1 MFGRIKSE
9 LPTPQTALPG
19 RDDLMPLPPAHFV
32 HGRRLQA
39 PFPATCEQL
48 LVGMGCFWGAERM
61 FWQLPG
67 VYSTAVGYAGGY
79 TVNPTYEEV
88 CSGGTG
94 HTEVVLVVYDTQ
106 QIGLAEIL
114 KTFWQGHDPTQGMR
128 QGNDM
133 GTQYRSAIYAYSD
146 EQLEQAKASAAI
158 FQDALNAAGYGQ
170 ITSELARAGNFYYA
184 EHYHQQYL
192 AKVPNGY
199 CGLGGTGVGCDLG
212 ALGVEI

>member
-67 VYSTAVGYAGGY
+67 VYWGDLLLALGLGVLHYFEVRGYY
-79 TVNPTYEEV
+79 
-88 CSGGTG
+88 
-94 HTEVVLVVYDTQ
+94 
-106 QIGLAEIL
+106 
-114 KTFWQGHDPTQGMR
+114 
-128 QGNDM
+128 
-133 GTQYRSAIYAYSD
+133 
-146 EQLEQAKASAAI
+146 ASALHVSSAPGH
-158 FQDALNAAGYGQ
+158 L
-170 ITSELARAGNFYYA
+170 
-184 EHYHQQYL
+184 
-192 AKVPNGY
+192 PP
-199 CGLGGTGVGCDLG
+199 
-212 ALGVEI
+212 